1 MTTFEEAIRKQAG
14 SGFCV
19 LSEEN
24 SLECLSTT
32 MVEYKETRL
41 FGGNSVIIGF
51 GFGNPLQSIIM
62 LLFTS
67 LISYVIYRSLRN
79 VGRGKQNPLLT
90 REQRKQ
96 DYYAQRQRAREYARQ
111 FDLTD
116 EEIERRLDEEDRI

>member
-1 MTTFEEAIRKQAG
+1 
-14 SGFCV
+14 
-19 LSEEN
+19 
-24 SLECLSTT
+24 
-32 MVEYKETRL
+32 
-41 FGGNSVIIGF
+41 VIIGF

-79 VGRGKQNPLLT
+79 VGRGKQNPLLK

-96 DYYAQRQRAREYARQ
+96 DYYAQRQWAREYARQ

>member
-1 MTTFEEAIRKQAG
+1 MLKYHYGRILRNKTFRR
-14 SGFCV
+14 V
-19 LSEEN
+19 
-24 SLECLSTT
+24 
-32 MVEYKETRL
+32 
-41 FGGNSVIIGF
+41 NSVIIGF

-79 VGRGKQNPLLT
+79 VGRRKQNPLLE

>member
-1 MTTFEEAIRKQAG
+1 M
-14 SGFCV
+14 
-19 LSEEN
+19 
-24 SLECLSTT
+24 
-32 MVEYKETRL
+32 
-41 FGGNSVIIGF
+41 IIGF
-51 GFGNPLQSIIM
+51 GFGNQSIIM

-79 VGRGKQNPLLT
+79 VGRRKQNPLLD

>member
-1 MTTFEEAIRKQAG
+1 
-14 SGFCV
+14 
-19 LSEEN
+19 
-24 SLECLSTT
+24 
-32 MVEYKETRL
+32 
-41 FGGNSVIIGF
+41 VIIGF

-79 VGRGKQNPLLT
+79 VGRRKQNPLLE

>member
-1 MTTFEEAIRKQAG
+1 M
-14 SGFCV
+14 
-19 LSEEN
+19 
-24 SLECLSTT
+24 
-32 MVEYKETRL
+32 
-41 FGGNSVIIGF
+41 IIGF
-51 GFGNPLQSIIM
+51 GFGNPLESIIM

-79 VGRGKQNPLLT
+79 VGRRKQNPLLE

>member
-1 MTTFEEAIRKQAG
+1 M
-14 SGFCV
+14 
-19 LSEEN
+19 
-24 SLECLSTT
+24 
-32 MVEYKETRL
+32 
-41 FGGNSVIIGF
+41 IIGF

-79 VGRGKQNPLLT
+79 VGRRKQNPLLE

>member
-1 MTTFEEAIRKQAG
+1 M
-14 SGFCV
+14 
-19 LSEEN
+19 
-24 SLECLSTT
+24 
-32 MVEYKETRL
+32 
-41 FGGNSVIIGF
+41 IIGF

-79 VGRGKQNPLLT
+79 VGRRKQNPLLE

-96 DYYAQRQRAREYARQ
+96 DYYAQRQRAREYARE

>member
-1 MTTFEEAIRKQAG
+1 
-14 SGFCV
+14 
-19 LSEEN
+19 
-24 SLECLSTT
+24 
-32 MVEYKETRL
+32 
-41 FGGNSVIIGF
+41 VIIGF

-79 VGRGKQNPLLT
+79 VGRGKQNPLLE

-96 DYYAQRQRAREYARQ
+96 DYYAQRQRAREYARR

>member
-1 MTTFEEAIRKQAG
+1 M
-14 SGFCV
+14 
-19 LSEEN
+19 
-24 SLECLSTT
+24 
-32 MVEYKETRL
+32 
-41 FGGNSVIIGF
+41 IIGF

-79 VGRGKQNPLLT
+79 VGRGKQNALLE

-96 DYYAQRQRAREYARQ
+96 DYYAQRQRAREYARR

>member
-1 MTTFEEAIRKQAG
+1 M
-14 SGFCV
+14 
-19 LSEEN
+19 
-24 SLECLSTT
+24 
-32 MVEYKETRL
+32 
-41 FGGNSVIIGF
+41 IIGF

-67 LISYVIYRSLRN
+67 LISYVIYRSLRK
-79 VGRGKQNPLLT
+79 VGRGKQNPLLE

-96 DYYAQRQRAREYARQ
+96 DYYAQRQRAREYARR

>member
-1 MTTFEEAIRKQAG
+1 
-14 SGFCV
+14 
-19 LSEEN
+19 
-24 SLECLSTT
+24 
-32 MVEYKETRL
+32 
-41 FGGNSVIIGF
+41 VIIGL

-62 LLFTS
+62 LLFTT

-79 VGRGKQNPLLT
+79 IGRGKQNPLLK

>member
-1 MTTFEEAIRKQAG
+1 M
-14 SGFCV
+14 
-19 LSEEN
+19 
-24 SLECLSTT
+24 
-32 MVEYKETRL
+32 
-41 FGGNSVIIGF
+41 IIGF

-79 VGRGKQNPLLT
+79 VGRGKQNPLLE

-96 DYYAQRQRAREYARQ
+96 DYYAQRQRAREYARR